1 MKILSKHKKGILFF
15 LALNI
20 SIIFLG
26 VTSVFALDVDF
37 DWDDTTKKYI
47 LDKIFAL
54 KDDKTTKGILLV
66 TKLPAKFKCVNDY
79 DTCKYIKVE
88 ITGDT
93 NFDVT
98 INPAAGSPKVGEAID
113 IFVEMVNKSDTTQ
126 ILEATFGFKVLASA
140 DDAGATSSTAGAPAD
155 NGSSFIPKKPD
166 GYQGPLP
173 DCAFDGSCR
182 NVNDVLELMVNW
194 GQRIFGMIGSF
205 ALVMFVYGGFVM
217 ILSAGNAEKV
227 KQGRDILTAA
237 VIGLVIAFSA
247 YLLIDFILDAL
258 NVSNEFRGVNL

>member
-1 MKILSKHKKGILFF
+1 MRKKIQYFAVF
-15 LALNI
+15 AFVVLAG
-20 SIIFLG
+20 IFLHPQA
-26 VTSVFALDVDF
+26 SFAAEWCALEETGTCVKGGGGPCPTG
-37 DWDDTTKKYI
+37 TTYKTETECKKNI
-47 LDKIFAL
+47 LKWCYL
-54 KDDKTTKGILLV
+54 TESKTCVKGGGGPCPSGKTYNTQNLCN
-66 TKLPAKFKCVNDY
+66 KANA
-79 DTCKYIKVE
+79 
-88 ITGDT
+88 
-93 NFDVT
+93 
-98 INPAAGSPKVGEAID
+98 PAA
-113 IFVEMVNKSDTTQ
+113 
-126 ILEATFGFKVLASA
+126 ATPA
-140 DDAGATSSTAGAPAD
+140 SSTSGETD
-155 NGSSFIPKKPD
+155 SGSSFIPKKPP

-217 ILSAGNAEKV
+217 IFSAGNSEKV

-258 NVSNEFRGVNL
+258 NVSEEFRGVNQ